1 MKRRMILLVFSVLSI
16 IVLIRGTPVNA
27 HTPGPISL
35 SYDFESQEL
44 TVQVTHNVED
54 VNAHYIYQI
63 VVEKNSVVVL
73 TRDYTTQNT
82 TSGMSASYEIT
93 AAHGDILR
101 VTAKCIVSG
110 QASNQITVIDPDS
123 TETITTNGGELL
135 ISPTMIIAVTVIA
148 LGAVAVI
155 VMFLRRR

>member
-1 MKRRMILLVFSVLSI
+1 MKRRMILLVFSILSI
-16 IVLIRGTPVNA
+16 IILIQGTTVNA

-35 SYDFESQEL
+35 SYDFESHEL
-44 TVQVTHNVED
+44 EVQITHNVEN
-54 VNAHYIYQI
+54 VNTHYIYQI
-63 VVEKNSVVVL
+63 IVEKNSVVVL

-82 TSGMSASYEIT
+82 TSGMSASYEIA

-135 ISPTMIIAVTVIA
+135 FSPTMLIAVTVIA